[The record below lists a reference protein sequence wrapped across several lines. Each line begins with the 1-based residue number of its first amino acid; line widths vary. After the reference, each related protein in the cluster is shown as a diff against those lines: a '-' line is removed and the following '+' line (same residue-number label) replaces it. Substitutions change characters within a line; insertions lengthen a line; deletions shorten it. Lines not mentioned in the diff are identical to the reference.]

1 MAKRGGGGESSN
13 TGLIV
18 ALVFFV
24 LLSIGLGVGTYMGYG
39 GKAESDKAAK
49 AASDKAAAA
58 DKKAEEAEARRLAVK
73 IAAGVEDP
81 ADKARFAG
89 IKSTYAT
96 AIDGDVGQFYTQ
108 AATKLNVKNLPRWN
122 PAATDQPPKT
132 LIAVAEDLQKAANT
146 AAGKEKA
153 TVDELAKERE
163 SYKAAVEDLQAKLK
177 TAQDNLAKANQA
189 VVAEQNTRAGGSD
202 KKDEDIKKLSEQVQQ
217 LNLDIQNSTVEK
229 DREIKKLREQVATST
244 AVRRTLAEKYGPI
257 LERLDQVRQTHPEFR
272 DLADLQDLLKKALE
286 GQSSLVNDTPK
297 GSIVKAGTGQ
307 VYINLG
313 SADNVRPGLM
323 FSILPAGSTGRG
335 GAAAARKGAIEVVS
349 VLEPHLAAAKVVEAN
364 NPARDPLLAGDL
376 LFNPAWSPTQP
387 EHVAIAG
394 IIDLNGSGT
403 DGTPDLVRALE
414 KQGVVVDA
422 WLDLKDRTIKGPGMS
437 ERTSY
442 LIKGERPIIP
452 SNAALEGNPLTQAA
466 TDVIGKITEMEQK
479 AQTLGV
485 QPVPY
490 RRFLSLI
497 GYKLPKNAQPADYS
511 SSSYLRSGSTAK
523 PPGEKDKE
531 KDKDKEEKPK

>member
-1 MAKRGGGGESSN
+1 MAKRGGGGGGESSN

-39 GKAESDKAAK
+39 GKSEADKTAK
-49 AASDKAAAA
+49 TASDKAAAS

-89 IKSTYAT
+89 LKGTYAA
-96 AIDGDVGQFYTQ
+96 AIDGDVGQIYTQ
-108 AATKLNVKNLPRWN
+108 AATKLNMRDLPRWN
-122 PAATDQPPKT
+122 PAATDQPTKT
-132 LIAVAEDLQKAANT
+132 IVNVAEDLQKATAT

-153 TVDELAKERE
+153 AADELAKERD

-189 VVAEQNTRAGGSD
+189 VVSEQTAKFAGSND
-202 KKDEDIKKLSEQVQQ
+202 KDEKIKQLSEQVQQ
-217 LNLDIQNSTVEK
+217 LTLDLKDEQVRK
-229 DREIKKLREQVATST
+229 DREIKKLQEQVST
-244 AVRRTLAEKYGPI
+244 AASVRRALSEKYGPI
-257 LERLDQVRQTHPEFR
+257 LERLDQVRNARPELR
-272 DLADLQDLLKKALE
+272 DLSDLHDLLSNALMGE
-286 GQSSLVNDTPK
+286 QSIVNDTPK
-297 GSIVKAGTGQ
+297 GSIVKAGSGQ

-313 SADNVRPGLM
+313 SADNVHTGLT
-323 FSILPAGSTGRG
+323 FSVLPAGSTGRG
-335 GAAAARKGAIEVVS
+335 AAGKPRKGAVEVVS
-349 VLEPHLAAAKVVEAN
+349 VLEPHLSAAKVVEAN

-394 IIDLNGSGT
+394 IIDLTGSGV

-422 WLDLKDRTIKGPGMS
+422 WLDLKDRTIKGPGMN
-437 ERTSY
+437 ERTSS

-466 TDVIGKITEMEQK
+466 TDIIGKITEMEQK

-490 RRFLSLI
+490 RRFLSLV
-497 GYKLPKNAQPADYS
+497 GYKLPRSTQPADYS
-511 SSSYLRSGSTAK
+511 SSSYLRGTNTPK
-523 PPGEKDKE
+523 LPGEKDK
-531 KDKDKEEKPK
+531 DKDDKPK